1 MLFMQT
7 RQALSDSYRYDK
19 AKKIQLFYRFQV
31 LRQKYVKTNY
41 PAYELRSYCW
51 FFSKIL
57 LRPNVNHLL
66 NTFVKKCAV
75 FLYHLQNSS
84 VEDVQ

>member
-41 PAYELRSYCW
+41 PAYELRSYC
-51 FFSKIL
+51 
-57 LRPNVNHLL
+57 
-66 NTFVKKCAV
+66 
-75 FLYHLQNSS
+75 
-84 VEDVQ
+84 